1 MALSSTHSSRPRLAP
16 IALLLLPLFAQ
27 AIVLNPHI
35 DHSLNDPPTV
45 SASSAAAAA
54 EKRDGPTR
62 IPLHHLTS
70 RQHSDDLEVRQQ
82 WLKDQARGLRS
93 KYSKY
98 LDADGQ
104 AQVKRDLQEIE
115 HERAKRE
122 LGGNSRF
129 GKRANG
135 TVQLTDV
142 GVDAS
147 YAGTVSVG

>member
-1 MALSSTHSSRPRLAP
+1 M
-16 IALLLLPLFAQ
+16 ALLLLPLVAQ

-35 DHSLNDPPTV
+35 DHSLNDVPA
-45 SASSAAAAA
+45 ASTSSAA
-54 EKRDGPTR
+54 EKRDAAPVR
-62 IPLHHLTS
+62 IPLQHLTS

-93 KYSKY
+93 KYSQY
-98 LDADGQ
+98 LNAEGQ

-122 LGGNSRF
+122 LHDRRLS
-129 GKRANG
+129 KRANG